1 MMKNTSFWP
10 GIGIGALAGTL
21 IGIKLK
27 SEEKHVKRSV
37 TKAKKNMENLFDTI
51 GM

>member
-1 MMKNTSFWP
+1 MHAGHFWQ

-21 IGIKLK
+21 LGIKLK
-27 SEEKHVKRSV
+27 SEEKHMKKTVN
-37 TKAKKNMENLFDTI
+37 KAKRNMGNIMDSI